1 MYETIKQ
8 DDRSPIVQLIIL
20 FAIIVLAMMI
30 LGGVSI
36 GLLAAF
42 GLDQSIMDGATD
54 AFMDNIVPIK
64 LIQLVSSFVM
74 FAFPAIL
81 FAMTKPEKLS
91 FLKMDKGIH
100 PQGVLLAGLCMLL
113 SYPLIAILVQMN
125 HSIPFPESLV
135 WLEEM
140 FQLQEAETAEV
151 MKSFLK
157 MDSIGSL
164 LFNIFLIALVPALC
178 EELLFRGAIQPVIGK
193 IFGNPH
199 IAIILT
205 GALFSMIHFQFY
217 GFFARWMLGIIL
229 GYLFYWSKNLWYPI
243 IAHFL
248 NNGVQVI
255 LVYFGAMDATEAEA
269 MPEGLGIA
277 SIAFAVGATIFLG
290 FVLKLYKNSVGTTQE
305 QV

>member
-1 MYETIKQ
+1 MSEVLKQ
-8 DDRSPIVQLIIL
+8 DDRHPIVQLIIL
-20 FAIIVLAMMI
+20 FAMIFMAIIL
-30 LGGVSI
+30 LGGISV

-54 AFMDNIVPIK
+54 AFMDNIGSIK
-64 LIQLVSSFVM
+64 VIQLVSSFVM
-74 FAFPAIL
+74 FAFPAIA
-81 FAMTKPEKLS
+81 FALTKPEKLS
-91 FLKMDKGIH
+91 FLKMDKGVH
-100 PQGVLLAGLCMLL
+100 LQGVLLAGFCMLL

-135 WLEEM
+135 WMEEM

-157 MDSIGSL
+157 METIGAL
-164 LFNIFLIALVPALC
+164 LFNVFLIALVPALC
-178 EELLFRGAIQPVIGK
+178 EELLFRGAIQPVLGK
-193 IFGNPH
+193 LFGNPH
-199 IAIILT
+199 VAIILT

-229 GYLFYWSKNLWYPI
+229 GYIFYWSKNLWYPI

-248 NNGVQVI
+248 NNGVQVV
-255 LVYFGAMDATEAEA
+255 LVYFGAIDATESEA

-277 SIAFAVGATIFLG
+277 SFAFAIGATILLG
-290 FVLKLYKNSVGTTQE
+290 FVLKMYKKSVAS
-305 QV
+305 